1 MHEASVILHAS
12 LARGRALR
20 SPVARPTVPIDRVR
34 RAAPLVAPEPLPVE
48 ELPPVEPTPTM
59 APADLPTATMGW
71 LRANTG
77 AERRRKIGVVVTC
90 VARLGDASQ
99 GDVIGRTRLKAFS
112 SLRQVA
118 MWILRHAGAG
128 FAQLGR
134 DFGRDHTTAINAC
147 RVVDAALGPR
157 VFDDDALIAD
167 VAREVIAAMAD
178 RRRSKETER

>member
-12 LARGRALR
+12 LVRGRALR
-20 SPVARPTVPIDRVR
+20 SPVARPTVPIERVR

-48 ELPPVEPTPTM
+48 PAPTVE
-59 APADLPTATMGW
+59 PADLPTETMGW

-90 VARLGDASQ
+90 VARLGGASQ
-99 GDVIGRTRLKAFS
+99 NEVIGRTRLKAFS

-118 MWILRHAGAG
+118 MWILHHAGTG
-128 FAQLGR
+128 FGQLGR

-157 VFDDDALIAD
+157 TFDDDALIAD

>member
-12 LARGRALR
+12 LVRGRALR

-34 RAAPLVAPEPLPVE
+34 RAVPTVAPEP
-48 ELPPVEPTPTM
+48 PPVEPMPTVE
-59 APADLPTATMGW
+59 PTDLPTETMGW

-77 AERRRKIGVVVTC
+77 SERQRKIGVVVTC
-90 VARLGDASQ
+90 VARLGNAAKD
-99 GDVIGRTRLKAFS
+99 DVIGRTRLKAFS

-118 MWILRHAGAG
+118 MWILHHTGAG
-128 FAQLGR
+128 FAQIGR
-134 DFGRDHTTAINAC
+134 DFGRDHTTAMSAC

-167 VAREVIAAMAD
+167 VAREVVATMAD
-178 RRRSKETER
+178 RRRGKETER